1 MSASADR
8 DARACRTG
16 ATFARAVE
24 RRRLV
29 TLLALCT
36 PALALA
42 GAEDSA
48 SRRGGPIRIGTTAVI
63 LEDQVSF
70 LDDWRRYLEQRLH
83 GRAVFV
89 QRGSYREITAL
100 INNDQLDFAWVCGYP
115 YVANR
120 ASMRLLAMP
129 LYRNK
134 PLYQSYLIVPR
145 SDASTRSYADLRGKI
160 FAYSDPNSNSG
171 FLVPQY
177 LMLRAGLDPQTLFHK
192 TFFTW
197 AHRKVVSAVA
207 TGVADAGAVDGYVW
221 ETLALLS
228 PELTAQTR
236 IALKSPEFGFPPLVA
251 RVSMSQRDYIAMQ
264 DVLVGMNTDAEGR
277 MLLKRLNLDGFAR
290 DDPHVFDGIAQA
302 LAYVSARE
310 RLPQ

>member
-1 MSASADR
+1 VSASADR
-8 DARACRTG
+8 DARACRQG
-16 ATFARAVE
+16 ATSARAVE
-24 RRRLV
+24 RRRLT
-29 TLLALCT
+29 TLLLLCT

-42 GAEDSA
+42 GAEESA
-48 SRRGGPIRIGTTAVI
+48 TRRGDPIRIGTTAVI

-145 SDASTRSYADLRGKI
+145 SNATTRSYADLRGKI

-177 LMLRAGLDPQTLFHK
+177 LMLRAGLDPQSLFHK

-207 TGVADAGAVDGYVW
+207 AGVADAGAVDGYVW

-236 IALKSPEFGFPPLVA
+236 VALKSPEFGFPPLVA
-251 RVSMSQRDYIAMQ
+251 RASMSQRDYIAMQ
-264 DVLVGMNTDAEGR
+264 NVLVGMNTDAEGR